1 MAAVNVYNTV
11 VTAGALSRNDYLV
24 WINDSLAMNF
34 TKIEQLCS
42 GAVYCQFMD
51 MLFPGSIPIKKIKFN
66 TKLETDYISNF
77 KHLQSCFNKKGVD
90 KVVPIEKLVKGKYM
104 ENFEF
109 VQWFKKFFD
118 ANYNGEMDYDPIE
131 ARGGVEVGEKPK
143 GMAAAAARPAAAPRA
158 PLKAAASASSAR
170 RPQATVAPQSKTRA
184 PAATASQNNVNDE
197 AVLKLEEQLREME
210 VSVEALEKE
219 RDFYYGKLRS
229 IEIMCTDKE
238 GEDEMGLLVGQIF
251 EVLYATEDG
260 FQATEGDE
268 ENEAPE
274 EYWSESTHVLF
285 VFPIMIHTVFEKLYK

>member
-24 WINDSLAMNF
+24 WINDSLQMNF

-51 MLFPGSIPIKKIKFN
+51 MLFPGTIPIKKIKF
-66 TKLETDYISNF
+66 TSKLETDFISNF
-77 KHLQSCFNKKGVD
+77 KHLQNCFNKNGVD

-118 ANYNGEMDYDPIE
+118 ANYDGELDYDPVE
-131 ARGGVEVGEKPK
+131 ARGGVEVGEKAR
-143 GMAAAAARPAAAPRA
+143 GLAAAKPRA
-158 PLKAAASASSAR
+158 PLKTASASSSVTAAAK
-170 RPQATVAPQSKTRA
+170 RPQASVPPQSKTRP
-184 PAATASQNNVNDE
+184 PAGAAAAAQSNANAQ
-197 AVLKLEEQLREME
+197 AVIELEEQLKELQM
-210 VSVEALEKE
+210 SMEALEKE

-238 GEDEMGLLVGQIF
+238 GEDAMGLLVGQIF

-260 FQATEGDE
+260 FQAAEGEGDE

-274 EYWSESTHVLF
+274 EY
-285 VFPIMIHTVFEKLYK
+285 

>member
-24 WINDSLAMNF
+24 WINESLAMNF

-51 MLFPGSIPIKKIKFN
+51 MLFPGTIPIKKVKF
-66 TKLETDYISNF
+66 TSKLETDYISNF
-77 KHLQSCFNKKGVD
+77 KHLQNCFNKNGVD

-118 ANYNGEMDYDPIE
+118 ANYAGETDYDPIE
-131 ARGGVEVGEKPK
+131 ARGGVEVGVKPK
-143 GMAAAAARPAAAPRA
+143 GLAAASKPTSRA
-158 PLKAAASASSAR
+158 PLKSAPSAAAAR
-170 RPQATVAPQSKTRA
+170 RPQAAVAPSAKARA
-184 PAATASQNNVNDE
+184 PAANASDNNANAQ
-197 AVLKLEEQLREME
+197 AVAELEEQLREMQM
-210 VSVEALEKE
+210 SVDALEKE

-260 FQATEGDE
+260 FQAAEGDE

-274 EYWSESTHVLF
+274 EY
-285 VFPIMIHTVFEKLYK
+285 

>member
-24 WINDSLAMNF
+24 WINESLAMNF

-51 MLFPGSIPIKKIKFN
+51 MLFPGTIPIKKVKFN

-77 KHLQSCFNKKGVD
+77 KHLQNCFNKNGVD

-118 ANYNGEMDYDPIE
+118 ANYSGEMDYDPVE

-143 GMAAAAARPAAAPRA
+143 GLAASRPTASRPAATSRA
-158 PLKAAASASSAR
+158 PLKTAPSASAPR
-170 RPQATVAPQSKTRA
+170 RPQAAVAPQSKPRGHVDNSSA
-184 PAATASQNNVNDE
+184 NNGNAQ
-197 AVLKLEEQLREME
+197 AVADLEEQLNEMRL
-210 VSVEALEKE
+210 SVEALEKE

-229 IEIMCTDKE
+229 IEIMCGDKE

-260 FQATEGDE
+260 FQATEGE
-268 ENEAPE
+268 ENVENEAPE
-274 EYWSESTHVLF
+274 EY
-285 VFPIMIHTVFEKLYK
+285 

>member
-51 MLFPGSIPIKKIKFN
+51 MLFPGTIPIKKVKFN

-77 KHLQSCFNKKGVD
+77 KHLQNCFNKNGVD

-118 ANYNGEMDYDPIE
+118 ANYSGEMDYDPIE
-131 ARGGVEVGEKPK
+131 ARGGVEVGVKPK
-143 GMAAAAARPAAAPRA
+143 GIAAAAAARPAAGARA
-158 PLKAAASASSAR
+158 PLKAASTASAAAAR
-170 RPQATVAPQSKTRA
+170 RPQAAVAPQAKTRA
-184 PAATASQNNVNDE
+184 PAENASTNNAANAQ
-197 AVLKLEEQLREME
+197 AVLELEEQLKEMQL
-210 VSVEALEKE
+210 SVDALEKE

-260 FQATEGDE
+260 FQAAEGDE

-274 EYWSESTHVLF
+274 EY
-285 VFPIMIHTVFEKLYK
+285 

>member
-51 MLFPGSIPIKKIKFN
+51 MLFPGTIPIKKVKFAS
-66 TKLETDYISNF
+66 KLETDSISNF
-77 KHLQSCFNKKGVD
+77 KHLQNCFNKNGVD

-118 ANYNGEMDYDPIE
+118 ANYSGEMDYDPIE
-131 ARGGVEVGEKPK
+131 ARGGIEVGEKPR
-143 GMAAAAARPAAAPRA
+143 GLAAAAASSRPAPAARA
-158 PLKAAASASSAR
+158 PLKAAPSAASSGAAR
-170 RPQATVAPQSKTRA
+170 RPQAAVAPTAKSRA
-184 PAATASQNNVNDE
+184 APTSTAAAPPNASQNNANAQAIVE
-197 AVLKLEEQLREME
+197 LEEQLKEMQM
-210 VSVEALEKE
+210 SVDALEKE

-238 GEDEMGLLVGQIF
+238 GEDEMGILVGQIF

-274 EYWSESTHVLF
+274 EF
-285 VFPIMIHTVFEKLYK
+285 

>member
-24 WINDSLAMNF
+24 WINESLAMNF

-51 MLFPGSIPIKKIKFN
+51 MLFPGTLPIKKVKF
-66 TKLETDYISNF
+66 TSKLETDYISNF
-77 KHLQSCFNKKGVD
+77 KLLQNSFNKSGVD

-118 ANYNGEMDYDPIE
+118 ANYSGEMDYDPVE
-131 ARGGVEVGEKPK
+131 ARGGIEVGEKPK
-143 GMAAAAARPAAAPRA
+143 GLGAAKPTSRA
-158 PLKAAASASSAR
+158 PLKTTAPAAATR
-170 RPQATVAPQSKTRA
+170 RPQAAVAPTAKARA
-184 PAATASQNNVNDE
+184 PPANASKNNEINAQAVAELEDE
-197 AVLKLEEQLREME
+197 LRELKA
-210 VSVEALEKE
+210 SVEALEKE

-238 GEDEMGLLVGQIF
+238 GEDEMGVLVGQIY

-260 FQATEGDE
+260 FQVAEGDQ

-274 EYWSESTHVLF
+274 EY
-285 VFPIMIHTVFEKLYK
+285 

>member
-51 MLFPGSIPIKKIKFN
+51 MLFPGTIPIKKVKF
-66 TKLETDYISNF
+66 TSKLETDSISNF
-77 KHLQSCFNKKGVD
+77 KHLQNCFNKNGVD

-118 ANYNGEMDYDPIE
+118 ANYSGEMDYDPIE
-131 ARGGVEVGEKPK
+131 ARGGIEVGEKPR
-143 GMAAAAARPAAAPRA
+143 GLAAASSRPAPAVRA
-158 PLKAAASASSAR
+158 PLKAAPSASSSAGAAR
-170 RPQATVAPQSKTRA
+170 RPQAAVAPTAKSRAAPSASSTSA
-184 PAATASQNNVNDE
+184 PAAPNASQNNANAQAIVD
-197 AVLKLEEQLREME
+197 LEEQLKEMQM
-210 VSVEALEKE
+210 SVDALEKE

-238 GEDEMGLLVGQIF
+238 GDDEMGVLVGQIF

-274 EYWSESTHVLF
+274 EF
-285 VFPIMIHTVFEKLYK
+285 

>member
-24 WINDSLAMNF
+24 WINESLAMNF
-34 TKIEQLCS
+34 TKIEHLCS

-143 GMAAAAARPAAAPRA
+143 GMAAAAGRPAVAAPRA
-158 PLKAAASASSAR
+158 PLKAAASSSSASSAR
-170 RPQATVAPQSKTRA
+170 RPQATVAPQTKTRA
-184 PAATASQNNVNDE
+184 PAANASANNGNAK
-197 AVLKLEEQLREME
+197 AVAELEEQLQEMQ

-260 FQATEGDE
+260 FQTTEGDE

-274 EYWSESTHVLF
+274 EY
-285 VFPIMIHTVFEKLYK
+285 

>member
-51 MLFPGSIPIKKIKFN
+51 MLFPGTIPIKKVKFAS
-66 TKLETDYISNF
+66 KLETDSISNF
-77 KHLQSCFNKKGVD
+77 KHLQNCFNKNGVD

-118 ANYNGEMDYDPIE
+118 ANYSGEMDYDPIE
-131 ARGGVEVGEKPK
+131 ARGGIEVGEKPR
-143 GMAAAAARPAAAPRA
+143 GLAAAAPTAKSRAAPTSSAAAAP
-158 PLKAAASASSAR
+158 PN
-170 RPQATVAPQSKTRA
+170 
-184 PAATASQNNVNDE
+184 ASQNNANAQAIVE
-197 AVLKLEEQLREME
+197 LEEQLKEMQM
-210 VSVEALEKE
+210 SVDALEKE

-238 GEDEMGLLVGQIF
+238 GEDEMGILVGQIF

-274 EYWSESTHVLF
+274 EF
-285 VFPIMIHTVFEKLYK
+285 

>member
-51 MLFPGSIPIKKIKFN
+51 MLFPGTIPIKKVKFN

-77 KHLQSCFNKKGVD
+77 KHLQNCFNKNGVD

-118 ANYNGEMDYDPIE
+118 ANYNGEADYDPIE

-143 GMAAAAARPAAAPRA
+143 GLGAAPKAPASRAPLKSAAPAAAAAR
-158 PLKAAASASSAR
+158 
-170 RPQATVAPQSKTRA
+170 RPQASVAPTAKARA
-184 PAATASQNNVNDE
+184 PAANANKNNDNAQ
-197 AVLKLEEQLREME
+197 AVAELEEQLKEMQM
-210 VSVEALEKE
+210 SVDALEKE

-260 FQATEGDE
+260 FQAAEGDE

-274 EYWSESTHVLF
+274 EY
-285 VFPIMIHTVFEKLYK
+285 